1 MSSYYPNWIEERF
14 LNLNWHSLKNS
25 EISRL
30 CDIRAIA
37 IHYTAAPK
45 QTAYDIVNFF
55 NTRAGEVKDLT
66 VDEQANPI
74 VGTHFVIDDNRILAL
89 APTMNYMFYHV
100 GDNKFTSANSFNWNK
115 TRRDIFIR
123 SNANYY
129 TVGIEHC
136 HDKVNGKFSKN
147 VLKNSHK
154 LVWWIQNKIG
164 AKLLI
169 GRHYDFTGK
178 ACPLYYSPVL
188 KGNRVEEVFEPEFE
202 TTAQE
207 IKNKNNRW
215 AMLLAYYKQS
225 NPNNIPTELL

>member
-1 MSSYYPNWIEERF
+1 MSNYYPDWIEERF
-14 LNLNWHSLKNS
+14 LNLNWHSLKSN

-37 IHYTAAPK
+37 IHYTAAPGQK
-45 QTAYDIVNFF
+45 AYDIVNFF
-55 NTRAGEVKDLT
+55 NIRAGEVKDLT

-74 VGTHFVIDDNRILAL
+74 VGAHFVIDDDRILAL

-100 GDNKFTSANSFNWNK
+100 GDNKSTSANPFNWNK

-123 SNANYY
+123 RDANYY
-129 TVGIEHC
+129 TIGIEHC
-136 HDKVNGKFSKN
+136 HDEVNGKFSEN

-154 LVWWIQNKIG
+154 LVRWIQNKLG
-164 AKLLI
+164 SNLLI
-169 GRHYDFTGK
+169 GRHFDFTGK

-188 KGNRVEEVFEPEFE
+188 QGNRVQTLFEPEFE

-215 AMLLAYYKQS
+215 AKLLAYYKQS